1 MKMINYNSKKSL
13 LYNSTNNLA
22 LSIAVH
28 PKSASDI
35 KKVDEKLLEFASQLY
50 ESDSTGKALGSSA
63 LNYQGNQ
70 I

>member
-35 KKVDEKLLEFASQLY
+35 KKVDEKLLELMHPSYMKVIPLGRHRGRQL
-50 ESDSTGKALGSSA
+50 
-63 LNYQGNQ
+63 
-70 I
+70 